1 MPQIAA
7 TSGIDY
13 MNRKQIAQLAR
24 TYGVSQVHTLATTPA
39 ALIAAVKAK

>member
-7 TSGIDY
+7 TSNIDY
-13 MNRKQIAQLAR
+13 MNRKQVRQLAR
-24 TYGVSQVHTLATTPA
+24 TYSVYHDNSVSLA